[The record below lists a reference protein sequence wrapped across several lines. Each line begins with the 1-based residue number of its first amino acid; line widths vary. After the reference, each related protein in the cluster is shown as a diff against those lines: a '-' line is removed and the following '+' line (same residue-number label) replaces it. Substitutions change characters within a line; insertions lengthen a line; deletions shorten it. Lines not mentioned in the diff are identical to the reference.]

1 MKHRVVAY
9 SLACAGALSLVG
21 CAAETVPAEGGLGIE
36 AESLDHALAWDTKFY
51 VPPPR
56 AESVSHV
63 LELVKARKYAD
74 ALRVA
79 KMVATPR
86 AVWLV
91 GGTTAAVK
99 KQVKDAISGA
109 KQAKQVPVFVLYN
122 VPFRDC
128 AQYSSGGASD
138 TAEYKEWID
147 AIVKSLGKA
156 KAVVVVEPDGLGII
170 PYNTTIYGVEEW
182 CKPTVPDADG
192 NPVPA
197 PGANPEERYAQLNY
211 AVSELSAKAPGA
223 LRVPRRDPPGVA
235 RRRRGAARLVRAGV
249 DQARGFFLNVS
260 NYESTE
266 HSATFGTWV
275 SMCIVAGTAGPD
287 WARGHFDWCASQYNA
302 ELDYAVDYSPEYAE
316 TVSAG
321 IQGLMGDAEAT
332 TSFVID
338 TGRNGQ
344 GPWTPTAAYPDPQTW
359 CNAPG
364 RGVGPR
370 PSANTST
377 PLVDA
382 YLWLKVPGESDGTC
396 NRGVAGSTIDPEWGR
411 YRRSG
416 RRGVVP
422 GASRGP
428 RSTGVSGVVEPGSAL
443 VLAPAL
449 HCEVWPDGAVVA
461 VTCPHGDELASG
473 YLELTVPAVAP
484 THEAAVFA
492 HPAAVVEARRHVDE
506 SAFGRFVWPSPWV
519 SLPQHTRLP
528 SRRIPQTY
536 GLRRG
541 SP

>member
-1 MKHRVVAY
+1 MPIMKHRVVTF
-9 SLACAGALSLVG
+9 SLACAGALSLAG
-21 CAAETVPAEGGLGIE
+21 CAAETVPAEEGLGLE
-36 AESLDHALAWDTKFY
+36 AESLDQALARNTRFY

-63 LELVKARKYAD
+63 VELVKARRYAD
-74 ALRVA
+74 AVRVA

-91 GGTTAAVK
+91 GGSTAAVK
-99 KQVKDAISGA
+99 KQVKDAIAGA
-109 KQAKQVPVFVLYN
+109 KRARQVPVFVLYN

-147 AIVKSLGKA
+147 TIVKSLGKT

-170 PYNTTIYGVEEW
+170 PYNTTIYGAEEW

-211 AVSELSAKAPGA
+211 AVSELAANAKGA
-223 LRVPRRDPPGVA
+223 LVYLDATHPAWLGVGEA
-235 RRRRGAARLVRAGV
+235 AARLVRAGV
-249 DQARGFFLNVS
+249 AQARGFFLNVS

-266 HSATFGTWV
+266 HSKTFGTWV
-275 SMCIVAGTAGPD
+275 SMCIAAGTAGPD
-287 WARGHFDWCASQYNA
+287 WARGHFDWCASQYNPD
-302 ELDYAVDYSPEYAE
+302 LDYAVDYSPEYAE

-344 GPWTPTAAYPDPQTW
+344 GPWTPATEYPDPQIW

-364 RGVGPR
+364 RGVGLR

-382 YLWLKVPGESDGTC
+382 YLWLKVPGESDGSC
-396 NRGVAGSTIDPEWGR
+396 NRGVAGSTTDPEWG
-411 YRRSG
+411 G
-416 RRGVVP
+416 IVDPVA
-422 GASRGP
+422 GAWFP
-428 RSTGVSGVVEPGSAL
+428 EQ
-443 VLAPAL
+443 
-449 HCEVWPDGAVVA
+449 AV
-461 VTCPHGDELASG
+461 ELAS
-473 YLELTVPAVAP
+473 LANPA
-484 THEAAVFA
+484 
-492 HPAAVVEARRHVDE
+492 
-506 SAFGRFVWPSPWV
+506 
-519 SLPQHTRLP
+519 L
-528 SRRIPQTY
+528 
-536 GLRRG
+536 
-541 SP
+541 